1 MSIIINYGA
10 SKTAF
15 LRSATQFVA
24 CDLSGV
30 NARNYELFALKDCGQ
45 SGRAAENHEISQA
58 QYSREICELD
68 LGGNVN
74 A

>member
-1 MSIIINYGA
+1 VSIIINYGA

-30 NARNYELFALKDCGQ
+30 NARKYILREPLKLRAERQ
-45 SGRAAENHEISQA
+45 SLSNSRQIIAAQGVNL
-58 QYSREICELD
+58 REED
-68 LGGNVN
+68 LY